1 MPHITIQMYPGRSD
15 ELKKEVAE
23 ALRDAAAKALNR
35 EKEHFSVSVEDVPQ
49 ADWKA
54 KVYDKVRTDANTVIQ
69 PGYEM

>member
-15 ELKKEVAE
+15 ELKKKVAE
-23 ALRDAAAKALNR
+23 ALRDAAAKALDR
-35 EKEHFSVSVEDVPQ
+35 EKEHFSVSVVDVPQ

>member
-35 EKEHFSVSVEDVPQ
+35 GKEHFSVSVEDVPQ

-54 KVYDKVRTDANTVIQ
+54 KVYDRVRTDANTVIQ